1 MAENCCYKD
10 VLPFSAMVAVECT
23 NVVLNIL
30 FKAASLRGLSYYAFN
45 VYSYALSTL
54 LLLSL
59 AFIIFLRTTELPTF
73 KLSVLYRILL
83 LGVLGSVAQVCGYKG
98 IEYSSAT
105 LASAISN
112 LTPAFTFILALIFR
126 MEKLGLRSS
135 STQAKIMGT
144 IVSISGAMVVVLY
157 EGPAIIETSSQ
168 SPSLSV
174 HFPLS
179 SSLSNWVIGGLL
191 LAVEYLLFSMWYIVQ
206 TQVMRI
212 YPSELIVVFLYNLC
226 ATVISAPVSLLV
238 DKNLSGWRLRPGIAL
253 VAIVYS
259 GFASAFSNIVH
270 TWGLHLKGPLYI
282 SIFRPLSIAIAAAI
296 GVIFLGDFLYLGSV
310 VGAIIISI
318 GFYAVLWGKAKE
330 AKEEEMSEDCD
341 FGSLGS
347 SSYVIKKQRAL
358 QSYNIGSISVTI
370 PSALFSTGHMHIRNN
385 IGGKWPFAC
394 RCVPSVVNLV
404 DCSGHYTILYFVL
417 VFDSYENEL
426 VMLDIIRVE
435 GNLSSWI
442 LRPDITL
449 VAVIYSGF
457 FGSSF
462 SSVIHTWCLHLKG
475 PVYVS
480 IFKPLSIVI
489 AAAMGVI
496 FLGDALYLGSVI
508 GAIILSIGFYGVIW
522 AKAKEELRQD
532 YCSASLGS
540 SSDDKTPLLDSYK
553 SEDIE

>member
-54 LLLSL
+54 LLLPL

-157 EGPAIIETSSQ
+157 EDPAVIETSLQ

-296 GVIFLGDFLYLGSV
+296 GVIFLGDALYLGSV

-330 AKEEEMSEDCD
+330 AEEEEMSEDCD

-347 SSYVIKKQRAL
+347 SSY
-358 QSYNIGSISVTI
+358 G
-370 PSALFSTGHMHIRNN
+370 
-385 IGGKWPFAC
+385 
-394 RCVPSVVNLV
+394 
-404 DCSGHYTILYFVL
+404 
-417 VFDSYENEL
+417 
-426 VMLDIIRVE
+426 
-435 GNLSSWI
+435 
-442 LRPDITL
+442 
-449 VAVIYSGF
+449 
-457 FGSSF
+457 
-462 SSVIHTWCLHLKG
+462 
-475 PVYVS
+475 
-480 IFKPLSIVI
+480 
-489 AAAMGVI
+489 
-496 FLGDALYLGSVI
+496 
-508 GAIILSIGFYGVIW
+508 
-522 AKAKEELRQD
+522 
-532 YCSASLGS
+532 
-540 SSDDKTPLLDSYK
+540 KTPLLQRNEA
-553 SEDIE
+553 EDM

>member
-54 LLLSL
+54 LLLPL

-73 KLSVLYRILL
+73 KLSVVYRILL

-112 LTPAFTFILALIFR
+112 LTPAFTFILALTFR
-126 MEKLGLRSS
+126 MENLALRSS

-157 EGPAIIETSSQ
+157 E
-168 SPSLSV
+168 
-174 HFPLS
+174 
-179 SSLSNWVIGGLL
+179 GGLL

-238 DKNLSGWRLRPGIAL
+238 DKNLSGWRLWPGIAL

-296 GVIFLGDFLYLGSV
+296 GVIFLGDALYLGSV

-330 AKEEEMSEDCD
+330 AEEEEMSEDCD

-347 SSYVIKKQRAL
+347 SSH
-358 QSYNIGSISVTI
+358 G
-370 PSALFSTGHMHIRNN
+370 
-385 IGGKWPFAC
+385 
-394 RCVPSVVNLV
+394 
-404 DCSGHYTILYFVL
+404 
-417 VFDSYENEL
+417 
-426 VMLDIIRVE
+426 
-435 GNLSSWI
+435 
-442 LRPDITL
+442 
-449 VAVIYSGF
+449 
-457 FGSSF
+457 
-462 SSVIHTWCLHLKG
+462 
-475 PVYVS
+475 
-480 IFKPLSIVI
+480 
-489 AAAMGVI
+489 
-496 FLGDALYLGSVI
+496 
-508 GAIILSIGFYGVIW
+508 
-522 AKAKEELRQD
+522 
-532 YCSASLGS
+532 
-540 SSDDKTPLLDSYK
+540 KTPLLQRNEA
-553 SEDIE
+553 EDM